1 MPDDAGT
8 LIGPGGRASHKTSL
22 LPIAIQREKDKTMR
36 ITINGQTT
44 DRGNTKEER
53 AAASALIQRNVRC
66 RYTPQSKQRAK
77 DFARSQA

>member
-1 MPDDAGT
+1 
-8 LIGPGGRASHKTSL
+8 
-22 LPIAIQREKDKTMR
+22 MR
-36 ITINGQTT
+36 ITINGVTT

-53 AAASALIQRNVRC
+53 ANAAAFIMANVRC

>member
-1 MPDDAGT
+1 
-8 LIGPGGRASHKTSL
+8 
-22 LPIAIQREKDKTMR
+22 MR

-44 DRGNTKEER
+44 DRGNSKEER
-53 AAASALIQRNVRC
+53 AAASALIQRHVRC

>member
-1 MPDDAGT
+1 M
-8 LIGPGGRASHKTSL
+8 

-44 DRGNTKEER
+44 DRGNSKEER
-53 AAASALIQRNVRC
+53 ANAAAFIMANVRC